1 MRNKVYRQCDIER
14 NLRIARFRPLDVLVV
29 GATGSGKSSTLNS
42 LFEDNVAK
50 VGEGCD
56 PETMEIESKQL
67 NELLR
72 FWDSPGLGDNV
83 EADRRYSRKLVD
95 ILYRDYHLDN
105 NQYGLIDLVLVIL
118 DGSCRDLGTTYKLLN
133 DVIIPN
139 FQSDRILVAI
149 NQSDVAMKGRHWNF
163 YQNCPDAMLQSFLKE
178 KALSTQKRIKEAT
191 GVKIIN
197 PVCYS
202 AEKNF
207 NIKELLDL
215 IIDHIPK
222 ERRRLV
228 S

>member
-95 ILYRDYHLDN
+95 ILYRD
-105 NQYGLIDLVLVIL
+105 
-118 DGSCRDLGTTYKLLN
+118 
-133 DVIIPN
+133 
-139 FQSDRILVAI
+139 
-149 NQSDVAMKGRHWNF
+149 
-163 YQNCPDAMLQSFLKE
+163 
-178 KALSTQKRIKEAT
+178 
-191 GVKIIN
+191 
-197 PVCYS
+197 
-202 AEKNF
+202 
-207 NIKELLDL
+207 
-215 IIDHIPK
+215 
-222 ERRRLV
+222 
-228 S
+228 

>member
-139 FQSDRILVAI
+139 FQSNRILVAI

-163 YQNCPDAMLQSFLKE
+163 YQNCPDAMLQSFLEE